1 METLSEMGYSNL
13 DYDEIVFPHLG
24 FDVHVKST
32 AFSIFGLD
40 VQWYGIMIVIGILL
54 AMTFAYRNMR
64 RVGIDSDRATD
75 AIIGGILGALVGARA
90 YYVIFNW
97 DEYKDDLPSI
107 FNTREGGLA
116 VFGGLIG
123 AVIVGGI
130 ICKIR
135 KVKFLPMMDLCG
147 VGFLIGQG
155 IGRWGNFFN
164 QEAFGKNTDSLF
176 CMSGGRVQ
184 QWIALNYNTL
194 GSYNEGVTMD
204 AAYAVHPCFL
214 YESAWCLL
222 GAVLLGITLYK
233 WRKFD
238 GQIILMYMIWYG
250 FGRFFIEGL
259 RTDSL
264 TIGSLRVSQALSAV
278 ICVASLIILIVKL
291 GKVKRMGS
299 DYKLYVDTPESKALL
314 AEADKRIAEE
324 AAKKAAKKRR
334 KKPDAEPIIPEET
347 DEKTGKN
354 NIKADLLIFIL
365 PLFIH
370 CLVLISPNSI
380 IISHM

>member
-1 METLSEMGYSNL
+1 MKTVEEMGYSNL
-13 DYDEIVFPHLG
+13 DYNEIVFPHLG
-24 FDVHVKST
+24 IDVHVDST

-40 VQWYGIMIVIGILL
+40 VQWYGIMIVIGLLL
-54 AMTFAYRNMR
+54 AMGFAYRNMR

-97 DEYKDDLPSI
+97 DAYKDDILSI

-130 ICKIR
+130 ICKVR

-147 VGFLIGQG
+147 VGFLIGQCV
-155 IGRWGNFFN
+155 GRWGNFFN

-184 QWIALNYNTL
+184 QWIAMNYNAV
-194 GSYNEGVTMD
+194 GGYNQDVTMN

-214 YESAWCLL
+214 YESVWCLL
-222 GAVLLGITLYK
+222 GAVLLGITLKK

-264 TIGSLRVSQALSAV
+264 TIGTLRVSQALSAV
-278 ICVASLIILIVKL
+278 ICVGSLIFLFVNL
-291 GKVKRMGS
+291 SRVKRMGS
-299 DYKLYVDTPESKALL
+299 EYKLYVNTAESKALL
-314 AEADKRIAEE
+314 EEADRRIAEE
-324 AAKKAAKKRR
+324 AAKKAAKKAGNN
-334 KKPDAEPIIPEET
+334 PDAPAEPIVPEET
-347 DEKTGKN
+347 AEEQPAEPEETKTEE
-354 NIKADLLIFIL
+354 
-365 PLFIH
+365 
-370 CLVLISPNSI
+370 
-380 IISHM
+380 

>member
-147 VGFLIGQG
+147 VGFLIGQCL
-155 IGRWGNFFN
+155 GRWGNFFN

-184 QWIALNYNTL
+184 QWIAMNYNAL

-222 GAVLLGITLYK
+222 GTVLLGITLYK

-264 TIGSLRVSQALSAV
+264 TIGSLRVSQALSAA
-278 ICVASLIILIVKL
+278 ICVASLIILIVML
-291 GKVKRMGS
+291 SKVKRMGRE
-299 DYKLYVDTPESKALL
+299 YRLYVDTAESKALL

-324 AAKKAAKKRR
+324 TAKKAAKKAAKN
-334 KKPDAEPIIPEET
+334 PDAKAETIAPEEET
-347 DEKTGKN
+347 PAEKK
-354 NIKADLLIFIL
+354 
-365 PLFIH
+365 
-370 CLVLISPNSI
+370 SEEE
-380 IISHM
+380 

>member
-147 VGFLIGQG
+147 VGFLIGQCL
-155 IGRWGNFFN
+155 GRWGNFFN

-264 TIGSLRVSQALSAV
+264 TIGSLRVSQALSAA
-278 ICVASLIILIVKL
+278 ICVASLIILIVML
-291 GKVKRMGS
+291 SKVKRMGRE
-299 DYKLYVDTPESKALL
+299 YKLYVDTAESKALL
-314 AEADKRIAEE
+314 AEADKRLAEE
-324 AAKKAAKKRR
+324 AAKKAAKKAG
-334 KKPDAEPIIPEET
+334 KKPEESGEEET
-347 DEKTGKN
+347 EE
-354 NIKADLLIFIL
+354 
-365 PLFIH
+365 
-370 CLVLISPNSI
+370 
-380 IISHM
+380 

>member
-147 VGFLIGQG
+147 VGFLIGQCL
-155 IGRWGNFFN
+155 GRWGNFFN

-264 TIGSLRVSQALSAV
+264 TIGSLRVSQALSAA
-278 ICVASLIILIVKL
+278 ICVASLIILIVML
-291 GKVKRMGS
+291 SKVKRMGRE
-299 DYKLYVDTPESKALL
+299 YRLYVDTAESKALL
-314 AEADKRIAEE
+314 AEADKRLAEE
-324 AAKKAAKKRR
+324 AAKKAAKKAA
-334 KKPDAEPIIPEET
+334 KNPDAKAEPIVSEEET
-347 DEKTGKN
+347 PAEEKREEE
-354 NIKADLLIFIL
+354 
-365 PLFIH
+365 
-370 CLVLISPNSI
+370 
-380 IISHM
+380 

>member
-1 METLSEMGYSNL
+1 MNTVAEMGYTDL
-13 DYDEIVFPHLG
+13 DYNEIVFPHLG
-24 FDVHVKST
+24 IDIHLDPT
-32 AFSIFGLD
+32 AFTIFGLD
-40 VQWYGIMIVIGILL
+40 VQWYGILIVIGLLL
-54 AMTFAYRNMR
+54 AMGFAYRNMR

-75 AIIGGILGALVGARA
+75 AIIGGIIGALIGARA

-97 DEYKDDLPSI
+97 DDYKNDLPSI

-130 ICKIR
+130 ICKVR

-184 QWIALNYNTL
+184 QWIAVNYA
-194 GSYNEGVTMD
+194 GD
-204 AAYAVHPCFL
+204 ASLDPAYAVHPCFL
-214 YESAWCLL
+214 YESCWCLL
-222 GAVLLGITLYK
+222 GALLLGITLKK

-250 FGRFFIEGL
+250 AGRFVIEGL

-264 TIGSLRVSQALSAV
+264 TIGTLRVSQALSAL
-278 ICVASLIILIVKL
+278 ICVASLVILLVML
-291 GKVKRMGS
+291 SKVKRMGKE
-299 DYKLYVDTPESKALL
+299 YKLYVDTAESRALIAETEKKL
-314 AEADKRIAEE
+314 AEAAE
-324 AAKKAAKKRR
+324 KKAAKKAGSSDE
-334 KKPDAEPIIPEET
+334 KPAEDAEQKEE
-347 DEKTGKN
+347 
-354 NIKADLLIFIL
+354 
-365 PLFIH
+365 
-370 CLVLISPNSI
+370 
-380 IISHM
+380 

>member
-1 METLSEMGYSNL
+1 MQTVEEMGYASL
-13 DYDEIVFPHLG
+13 DYNEIVFPNLG
-24 FDVHVKST
+24 IDVHVNPT
-32 AFSIFGLD
+32 AFTVFG
-40 VQWYGIMIVIGILL
+40 VEIQWYGILIVIGLLL
-54 AMTFAYRNMR
+54 AMLFAYRNMR
-64 RVGIDSDRATD
+64 RVGIDADRATD
-75 AIIGGILGALVGARA
+75 AIIGGIIGALIGARL

-97 DEYKDDLPSI
+97 DAYKDNLLSI

-130 ICKIR
+130 ICRIR
-135 KVKFLPMMDLCG
+135 KVRFLPMMDLCG

-155 IGRWGNFFN
+155 IGRWGNFVN

-176 CMSGGRVQ
+176 AMSGGRIQ
-184 QWIALNYNTL
+184 QWIAVNYNSVT
-194 GSYNEGVTMD
+194 SYNADVSLSPE
-204 AAYAVHPCFL
+204 YAVHPCFL

-222 GAVLLGITLYK
+222 GAVLLAVTLKK

-250 FGRFFIEGL
+250 FARFVIEGL

-264 TIGSLRVSQALSAV
+264 TVGTLRVSQALSAV
-278 ICVASLIILIVKL
+278 ICLASLITLVIML

-299 DYKLYVDTPESKALL
+299 DYKLYVNTAESRAIL

-324 AAKKAAKKRR
+324 KERKAAKKQAAS
-334 KKPDAEPIIPEET
+334 AEEET
-347 DEKTGKN
+347 PETDTSKEE
-354 NIKADLLIFIL
+354 
-365 PLFIH
+365 
-370 CLVLISPNSI
+370 
-380 IISHM
+380 

>member
-147 VGFLIGQG
+147 VGFLIGQCL
-155 IGRWGNFFN
+155 GRWGNFFN

-291 GKVKRMGS
+291 GKVKRMGRE
-299 DYKLYVDTPESKALL
+299 YKLYVDTPESKALL

-324 AAKKAAKKRR
+324 AAKKAAKKAG
-334 KKPDAEPIIPEET
+334 KKPEESGEEET
-347 DEKTGKN
+347 EE
-354 NIKADLLIFIL
+354 
-365 PLFIH
+365 
-370 CLVLISPNSI
+370 
-380 IISHM
+380 